1 MNRTTDI
8 YTFTY
13 PFFRSVGQ
21 VMFQRSLFTGIL
33 ITLALFLAASGIGGR
48 GHIAVFIGIVVITA
62 AVTAVARCFRYPGYA
77 DGLAGFNAVLV
88 AAALFTFFIAGPG
101 TWILSMT
108 GALLTLPLKRLLDRL
123 FAPVVSSLTLPFV
136 LAAWI
141 AVAVGNISGITI
153 PYTSE
158 DIASVPDLAP
168 ITLLMGL
175 LKGVSQVF
183 LSDSWVAGVIILIA
197 LAVSSRKAAI
207 WTLVGSASGMLLALV
222 CGLPAAEIASGLWG
236 FSPALTALAVTTVL
250 PPRRHRLLC
259 LVTALLSTFAI
270 QMIATPLLALIHL
283 PVLTFPFCVAT
294 IACAYLFP
302 AES

>member
-8 YTFTY
+8 YSFTY
-13 PFFRSVGQ
+13 PFFRSLGQ
-21 VMFQRSLFTGIL
+21 VMFQRSLFTGFL
-33 ITLALFLAASGIGGR
+33 ITLALFLAASGIGGS

-77 DGLAGFNAVLV
+77 DGLAGFNAALV
-88 AAALFTFFIAGPG
+88 AAAMFTFFISGPG
-101 TWILSMT
+101 TWLLSMT

-123 FAPVVSSLTLPFV
+123 FAPIVSSLTLPFV
-136 LAAWI
+136 VAAWI

-153 PYTSE
+153 PYISE
-158 DIASVPDLAP
+158 DIAAASDLTP
-168 ITLLMGL
+168 ITQLMGL

-183 LSDSWVAGVIILIA
+183 LSDSWVAGIIILIA
-197 LAVSSRKAAI
+197 LAVSNLKAAI
-207 WTLVGSASGMLLALV
+207 WTLAGSASGMLLALV
-222 CGLPAAEIASGLWG
+222 CGLPAVEIASGLWG

-250 PPRRHRLLC
+250 PPSRHSLLC
-259 LVTALLSTFAI
+259 LATALLATFAI

-283 PVLTFPFCVAT
+283 PVLTFPFCIAT

-302 AES
+302 VES